1 MREIKFRGMGINEE
15 WYYGNLSIIKQ
26 RIKSMGIDPGS
37 YISNKAGVPFAYSVR
52 PETVGQYTG
61 LKDKNGREIYE
72 GDILEKT
79 SELYTN
85 FGKTLTGKFHTSYIK
100 VIWIDDGWG
109 YEVIENNGKGPI
121 IGHKWKG
128 LKVTARYSVVYG
140 NIYETPELE
149 SK

>member
-1 MREIKFRGMGINEE
+1 MREIKFRGMGINGE

-52 PETVGQYTG
+52 PETVGQFTG

-72 GDILEKT
+72 GDCYTANHKSGKVYTGQVKYELSFVFDIEGFEELFINGIGAVKT
-79 SELYTN
+79 NRTFDIHS
-85 FGKTLTGKFHTSYIK
+85 FIK
-100 VIWIDDGWG
+100 WFDKA
-109 YEVIENNGKGPI
+109 EVI
-121 IGHKWKG
+121 
-128 LKVTARYSVVYG
+128 G
-140 NIYETPELE
+140 NIYEDPALIE

>member
-61 LKDKNGREIYE
+61 LKDKNGLEIYE

-85 FGKTLTGKFHTSYIK
+85 AGKTPTGKFHTSYNK

>member
-1 MREIKFRGMGINEE
+1 MREIKFQGTYKPTKEKFIPHNINFNSKTVVGDFDGEIGDWCHFSLE
-15 WYYGNLSIIKQ
+15 PSGYGDVWL
-26 RIKSMGIDPGS
+26 R
-37 YISNKAGVPFAYSVR
+37 
-52 PETVGQYTG
+52 QYTG

-85 FGKTLTGKFHTSYIK
+85 YGKTPTGKFHTSYIK

-109 YEVIENNGKGPI
+109 YEVIENNGKGPM